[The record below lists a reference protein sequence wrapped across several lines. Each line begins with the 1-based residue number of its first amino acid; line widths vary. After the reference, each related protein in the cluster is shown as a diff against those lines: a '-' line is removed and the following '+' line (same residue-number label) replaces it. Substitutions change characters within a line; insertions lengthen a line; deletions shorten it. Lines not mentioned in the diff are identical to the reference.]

1 MLSYFN
7 QLREE
12 GKTVRE
18 AVVEDSLTRLR
29 PILMT
34 ALVGSLG
41 FMPMAIASGAGAEV
55 VHWG

>member
-18 AVVEDSLTRLR
+18 AVVGDSLTRLR

-41 FMPMAIASGAGAEV
+41 FMRMADSK
-55 VHWG
+55 